1 MNISQKCNC
10 CLKESVC
17 KFTAEYNS
25 DCNYL
30 KNNIHGRTTY
40 ISIKCK
46 EFVAHQTNIREVQN
60 ER

>member
-10 CLKESVC
+10 CIKESVC
-17 KFTAEYNS
+17 KYKTEYQS
-25 DCNYL
+25 DCEKL
-30 KNNIHGRTTY
+30 KQFIQSSPIE